1 MHEFRF
7 ERVELPASV
16 ERLRQ
21 DVRDFV
27 AEQRAAGTMPVRHNS
42 WHRYDAAFSRQCG
55 LRGYIG
61 MTWPKRYG
69 GAEKTKLERF
79 VVTEELLAAGAPLGA
94 HWVADRQSGHQI
106 LAHGSEPARQAILPR
121 IAAGE
126 CFIGIGMSEPDTGS
140 DLAAVKT
147 RATQVEGG
155 WRVDGT
161 KVWTSNAHRAH
172 YLIALV
178 RTAPATEDRHAGLS
192 QLIVDLSKPGVTVR
206 PVINLYGGHDF
217 NEVVFDDHFVPDDM
231 VLGKIGGGW
240 KTVGGELVYERAGP
254 DRFMSTYQTLL
265 ESMKVLGPDIDD
277 RAASALGRIVSHLA
291 TVRRMST
298 SIAGML
304 EAGREPNVEAAL
316 VKDIGTTLEREIPE
330 VFRELIAIEPSM
342 GDGSHFGEL
351 LGMSTLRSPGFTL
364 RGGTREILRG
374 VIARGLGLR

>member
-1 MHEFRF
+1 MHDFRF
-7 ERVELPASV
+7 ECVKLPASA
-16 ERLRQ
+16 EQLRQ
-21 DVRDFV
+21 GVRDFV
-27 AEQRAAGTMPVRHNS
+27 TEQRALGAMPMRHNS

-69 GAEKTKLERF
+69 GHERTKLERF
-79 VVTEELLAAGAPLGA
+79 IVTEELLAAGAPLGA

-106 LAHGSEPARQAILPR
+106 LAHGTEAAKQSILPR

-147 RATQVEGG
+147 RGVQVEGG
-155 WRVDGT
+155 WRINGT
-161 KVWTSNAHRAH
+161 KIWTSNAHRAH

-178 RTAPATEDRHAGLS
+178 RTAAPTEDRHAGLS
-192 QLIVDLSKPGVTVR
+192 QFIVDLSKPGVTVR
-206 PVINLYGGHDF
+206 PIFNLYGSHDF
-217 NEVVFDDHFVPDDM
+217 NEVVLEDHFVPDDM
-231 VLGKIGGGW
+231 VLGRIGGGW

-254 DRFMSTYQTLL
+254 DRFMSTYQTLI
-265 ESMKVLGPDIDD
+265 ESMRALGPELDD
-277 RAASALGRIVSHLA
+277 RAATGIGRLVAHLA

-304 EAGREPNVEAAL
+304 ETGREPNVEAAL
-316 VKDIGTTLEREIPE
+316 VKDLGTTLEREIPE
-330 VFRELIAIEPSM
+330 VLRDLIPIESSM
-342 GDGSHFGEL
+342 GDGSRLDEL

>member
-7 ERVELPASV
+7 ERVKLPDSV

-21 DVRDFV
+21 DVRDFI
-27 AEQRAAGTMPVRHNS
+27 AEQKAAGAMPLRHNS

-61 MTWPKRYG
+61 MPWPKRYG
-69 GAEKTKLERF
+69 GHEKTKLERF

-94 HWVADRQSGHQI
+94 HWVADRQSGQQI
-106 LAHGSEPARQAILPR
+106 LAHGTEAARQEILPR
-121 IAAGE
+121 VAAGE

-140 DLAAVKT
+140 DLAAVRT
-147 RATQVEGG
+147 RGTQVRDG
-155 WRVDGT
+155 WRINGT
-161 KVWTSNAHRAH
+161 KIWTSNAHRAH

-178 RTAPATEDRHAGLS
+178 RTAAPTEDRHAGLS
-192 QLIVDLSKPGVTVR
+192 QFIIDLSKPGVTVR
-206 PVINLYGGHDF
+206 PVINLYGSHDF
-217 NEVVFDDHFVPDDM
+217 NEVVFEDYFVPDSM
-231 VLGKIGGGW
+231 VLGTIGGGW
-240 KTVGGELVYERAGP
+240 KTVGDELVYERAGP

-265 ESMKVLGPDIDD
+265 ESMKLLGPDLDD
-277 RAASALGRIVSHLA
+277 RAACALGRIVAHLA

-298 SIAGML
+298 SITGML
-304 EAGREPNVEAAL
+304 EVGRPPNVEAAL

-330 VFRELIAIEPSM
+330 VFRELIPIEPSM
-342 GDGSHFGEL
+342 GDGSRYSEL

>member
-1 MHEFRF
+1 VREFRF
-7 ERVELPASV
+7 ERVELPASA
-16 ERLRQ
+16 EQLRQ
-21 DVRDFV
+21 DVREFI
-27 AEQRAAGTMPVRHNS
+27 AEQRAAGAMPLRHNS

-69 GAEKTKLERF
+69 GQERTKLERF
-79 VVTEELLAAGAPLGA
+79 IVTEELLAAGAPLGA

-106 LAHGSEPARQAILPR
+106 LAHGTEAAKQSILPR

-147 RATQVEGG
+147 RGVQVEGG
-155 WRVDGT
+155 WHLSGT

-172 YLIALV
+172 YIIALV
-178 RTAPATEDRHAGLS
+178 RTSPATEDRHAGLS
-192 QLIVDLSKPGVTVR
+192 QFIVDLSKPGVTVR
-206 PVINLYGGHDF
+206 PIVNLYGSHDF
-217 NEVVFDDHFVPDDM
+217 NEVVLEDCFVPDDM
-231 VLGKIGGGW
+231 VLGTIGGGW
-240 KTVGGELVYERAGP
+240 KTVGGELVHERAGP
-254 DRFMSTYQTLL
+254 DRFMSTYQTLI
-265 ESMKVLGPDIDD
+265 EGMRAIGPSPDERTAI
-277 RAASALGRIVSHLA
+277 ALGRVVAHLA

-304 EAGREPNVEAAL
+304 EAGRDANVEAAL

-330 VFRELIAIEPSM
+330 VLRELIPVEPSM
-342 GDGSHFGEL
+342 GDGGSFDEL

>member
-106 LAHGSEPARQAILPR
+106 LAHGSEAARQAILPR

-342 GDGSHFGEL
+342 GDGSRFGEL

>member
-16 ERLRQ
+16 EALRQ

-27 AEQRAAGTMPVRHNS
+27 AEQRAAGALPMRHNS

-55 LRGYIG
+55 IRGYIG
-61 MTWPKRYG
+61 MTWPRQYG
-69 GAEKTKLERF
+69 GHEKNRLERF

-94 HWVADRQSGHQI
+94 HWVADRQSGYQI
-106 LAHGSEPARQAILPR
+106 LTHGTEAARQAILPR

-147 RATQVEGG
+147 RAVQVEGG
-155 WRVDGT
+155 WRVNGT

-178 RTAPATEDRHAGLS
+178 RTAAPTEDRHSGLS
-192 QLIVDLSKPGVTVR
+192 QLIVDLSQPGVTVR
-206 PVINLYGGHDF
+206 PIVNLYGGHDF
-217 NEVVFDDHFVPDDM
+217 NEVVFEDHFVPDDM
-231 VLGKIGGGW
+231 VLGRIGGGW
-240 KTVGGELVYERAGP
+240 KTVGGELVHERAGP
-254 DRFMSTYQTLL
+254 DRFMSTYQLLL
-265 ESMKVLGPDIDD
+265 ESMRVLGPELDD
-277 RAASALGRIVSHLA
+277 RAAGALGRVVAHLA

-304 EAGREPNVEAAL
+304 EAGREPAVEAAL

-330 VFRELIAIEPSM
+330 VFRDLIPVEPSM
-342 GDGSHFGEL
+342 GEGGRYGEL

-364 RGGTREILRG
+364 RGGTREIMRG

>member
-1 MHEFRF
+1 MHDFRF
-7 ERVELPASV
+7 ECVKLPASA
-16 ERLRQ
+16 EQLRQ

-27 AEQRAAGTMPVRHNS
+27 AEQRASGAMPMRHNA

-69 GAEKTKLERF
+69 GHERTKLERF

-106 LAHGSEPARQAILPR
+106 LAHGTEVAKQLILPR

-147 RATQVEGG
+147 RGSQVEGG
-155 WRVDGT
+155 WRINGT
-161 KVWTSNAHRAH
+161 KIWTSNAHRAH

-178 RTAPATEDRHAGLS
+178 RTAAPTEDRHAGLS
-192 QLIVDLSKPGVTVR
+192 QFIVDLSKPGVTVR
-206 PVINLYGGHDF
+206 PIFNLYGSHDF
-217 NEVVFDDHFVPDDM
+217 NEVVLEDYFVPDDM
-231 VLGKIGGGW
+231 VLGRIGSGW

-254 DRFMSTYQTLL
+254 DRFMSTYQTLI
-265 ESMKVLGPDIDD
+265 ESMRTLGPELDD
-277 RAASALGRIVSHLA
+277 RAAAGIGRLVAHLA

-304 EAGREPNVEAAL
+304 EVGREPNVEAAL

-330 VFRELIAIEPSM
+330 VLRDLIPIEPSM
-342 GDGSHFGEL
+342 GDGSRLDEL

>member
-7 ERVELPASV
+7 DRVALPASV
-16 ERLRQ
+16 EALRQ
-21 DVRDFV
+21 DVRDFI
-27 AEQRAAGTMPVRHNS
+27 AEQRAAGTMPMRHNS
-42 WHRYDAAFSRQCG
+42 WHRFDADFSRQCG

-69 GAEKTKLERF
+69 GQEKTKLERF
-79 VVTEELLAAGAPLGA
+79 VVTEELLAAGGPLGA

-106 LAHGSEPARQAILPR
+106 LAHGTEAARQAILPR

-147 RATQVEGG
+147 RGTPVEGG
-155 WRVDGT
+155 WRVNGT

-178 RTAPATEDRHAGLS
+178 RTAAPTEDRHAGLS
-192 QLIVDLSKPGVTVR
+192 QFIVDLSKPGVTVR
-206 PVINLYGGHDF
+206 PVVNLYGSHDF
-217 NEVVFDDHFVPDDM
+217 NEVVFEDHFVPDEM
-231 VLGKIGGGW
+231 VLGQIGGGW

-265 ESMKVLGPDIDD
+265 ESMRVLGPDVDD
-277 RAASALGRIVSHLA
+277 RAACALGRIVAHLA

-330 VFRELIAIEPSM
+330 VFRDLIAVEPSM
-342 GDGSHFGEL
+342 GDGSRFSEL

>member
-7 ERVELPASV
+7 ERVELPASA

-21 DVRDFV
+21 DVREFI
-27 AEQRAAGTMPVRHNS
+27 AEQRAAGALPMRHNS

-69 GAEKTKLERF
+69 GHEKTKLERF

-94 HWVADRQSGHQI
+94 HWVADRQSGNQI
-106 LAHGSEPARQAILPR
+106 LAHGTEAAKQAILPR
-121 IAAGE
+121 VAAGE
-126 CFIGIGMSEPDTGS
+126 CFIGIGMSEPDNGS

-147 RATQVEGG
+147 RGVQVEGG
-155 WRVDGT
+155 WRINGT

-178 RTAPATEDRHAGLS
+178 RTAPPSEDRHAGLS
-192 QLIVDLSKPGVTVR
+192 QFIVDLSKPGVTVR
-206 PVINLYGGHDF
+206 PIVNLYGSHDF
-217 NEVVFDDHFVPDDM
+217 NEVVFEDYFVPDDM

-254 DRFMSTYQTLL
+254 DRFMSTYQTLI
-265 ESMKVLGPDIDD
+265 ESMRVLGPQPDD
-277 RAASALGRIVSHLA
+277 RAAVALGRLVAHLA

-298 SIAGML
+298 SISGML
-304 EAGREPNVEAAL
+304 EGGYEPHVEAAL

-330 VFRELIAIEPSM
+330 VVRDLIPVEPSL
-342 GDGSHFGEL
+342 GDGSRFDAL